1 MNITQVLVVI
11 SFLIIGGLIIF
22 VFMLWARHISVQQKI
37 HSIEQENLLFRRQ
50 LSAIEDELHEIRSG
64 NIGLGSKVKELI
76 YSLKETQNK
85 QQDIAMQDP
94 KSRFY
99 NQAAKLVESGASI
112 EELMRECDIPHAE
125 AELLY
130 NLHQK

>member
-1 MNITQVLVVI
+1 MNITQILVVI
-11 SFLIIGGLIIF
+11 AFMVILGLIIF
-22 VFMLWARHISVQQKI
+22 VMRARHLTLLQKI
-37 HSIEQENLLFRRQ
+37 SAVEQDNLLFRRQ

-64 NIGLGSKVKELI
+64 SIGLGSKVKELI
-76 YSLKETQNK
+76 SSLKETQN
-85 QQDIAMQDP
+85 QQQEIAMQDP
-94 KSRFY
+94 QSRFY

>member
-1 MNITQVLVVI
+1 MNITQILVAI
-11 SFLIIGGLIIF
+11 SFLIIFGLIIF
-22 VFMLWARHISVQQKI
+22 MMRVRHDTLLQKI
-37 HSIEQENLLFRRQ
+37 SSIEKDNLLLRRQ

-64 NIGLGSKVKELI
+64 SIGLGSKVKELI
-76 YSLKETQNK
+76 SSLKDTQD
-85 QQDIAMQDP
+85 QQQEIAMQDP
-94 KSRFY
+94 QSRFY

-125 AELLY
+125 AELLF